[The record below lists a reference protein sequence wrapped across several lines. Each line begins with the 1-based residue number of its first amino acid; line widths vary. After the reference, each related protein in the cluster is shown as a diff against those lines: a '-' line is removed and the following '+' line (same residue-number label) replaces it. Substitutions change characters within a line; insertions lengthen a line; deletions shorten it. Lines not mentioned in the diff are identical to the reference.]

1 LILTGHKRFTI
12 RRKLMQGAML
22 AACSSMLLACVFA
35 VISQFYTFRAETT
48 AHLTVIADVV
58 GANSSAAL
66 LFTDAKDATRTL
78 EPLRATPAVANAT
91 LYDRRDVIFATYLR
105 PGGNVPPP
113 MYAPLAGSSFG
124 RTNLVVARPIE
135 QDGER
140 LGTIRIESDLSE
152 FHARITRYV
161 AMILLAFLVPTT
173 LAMLAYSKALRV
185 ILRPILALT
194 ATARHV
200 SRERVYSVRATLG
213 SDDEVGELIGA
224 FNEML
229 GEIEGRD
236 SELGSH
242 RDHLEELVE
251 SRTREL
257 TAAKEK
263 AEEGA
268 RLKSEFLANMSHE
281 IRTPLNGIMGMTEL
295 ALATSLDAEQIEYLN
310 AVKISAD
317 ALMVVINDILDF
329 SKIEAGRLELA
340 HQPFDTRELMASVA
354 RTFALRADE
363 NNLELMA
370 AVDSAV
376 PARVFGDSDRIR
388 QILLNLAGNAIKFT
402 HQGEVLLEL
411 ALQKSAML
419 RFNIRDTGIGIAKH
433 KLGLIFEPFRQA
445 DGSTTRRFGGTGLGL
460 SISKKLVEMMGGEIG
475 VESEPGAGSCFW
487 FTLPA
492 EPAFGA
498 LPCLPS
504 LAGMRVL
511 IADHHAAN
519 QRWMAQQATAMGASV
534 QTASDGRHA
543 IEWLAREK
551 FDLAILDARMP
562 VNGGFEVARAVRRD
576 RNALKIVM
584 LLRARDLHSGAAEC
598 RRLAI
603 DAFVVKPLSEAEL
616 SAAVLRALG
625 SGGIAAP
632 KAFSIEHGV
641 KSMNL
646 LLAEDNLVNQK
657 LAMRLLE
664 KMGHRVTVAGTGA
677 EAVRLNR
684 DHVFD
689 AILMDVQ
696 MPEMDGLDAAR
707 AIRTQEKSTGLHVA
721 IIALTAH
728 AIRGDRERCLAAGM
742 DDYIS
747 KPIDRQDLVHALERI
762 AEPAEAG

>member
-1 LILTGHKRFTI
+1 MILTGHKRFTI
-12 RRKLMQGAML
+12 RRKLMYGAVL
-22 AACSSMLLACVFA
+22 AACFSMLLASVFA
-35 VISQFYTFRAETT
+35 VISQFYSFRAETT
-48 AHLTVIADVV
+48 AHLSVIADVL

-66 LFTDAKDATRTL
+66 LFTDAKDAARTL
-78 EPLRATPAVANAT
+78 EALRATPTVVNAT
-91 LYDRRDVIFATYLR
+91 LYDRRDLIFATYLR
-105 PGGNVPPP
+105 PGGSVPP
-113 MYAPLAGSSFG
+113 MYAPPAGSSFN

-135 QDGER
+135 QDREHV
-140 LGTIRIESDLSE
+140 GTIRIESDLSE
-152 FHARITRYV
+152 FNARITRYV

-213 SDDEVGELIGA
+213 SDDEVGELIDA

-242 RDHLEELVE
+242 RHHLEELVE
-251 SRTREL
+251 SRTKEL
-257 TAAKEK
+257 KAAKEK

-310 AVKISAD
+310 AAKISAD

-340 HQPFDTRELMASVA
+340 HEPFDVRELMAGVA

-363 NNLELMA
+363 KNLELMA
-370 AVDSAV
+370 VVDAAV
-376 PARVFGDSDRIR
+376 PARILGDPDRIR

-402 HQGEVLLEL
+402 REGEVLLEV
-411 ALQKSAML
+411 AMQQSSTL
-419 RFNIRDTGIGIAKH
+419 RFSIRDTGIGIAKDQM
-433 KLGLIFEPFRQA
+433 GLIFDPFRQA
-445 DGSTTRRFGGTGLGL
+445 DGSTTRQFGGTGLGL
-460 SISKKLVEMMGGEIG
+460 SISKKLVQMMGGEIG
-475 VESEPGAGSCFW
+475 VESEAGAGSCFW

-492 EPAFGA
+492 EPASGA
-498 LPCLPS
+498 LPGLPS

-511 IADHHAAN
+511 VADDHAVNRRWVAEHAA
-519 QRWMAQQATAMGASV
+519 AMGASV
-534 QTASDGRHA
+534 QTASGGREA
-543 IEWLAREK
+543 IECIEREK
-551 FDLAILDARMP
+551 FDLAILDANMP
-562 VNGGFEVARAVRRD
+562 EGDGFEVVRAVRRD
-576 RNALKIVM
+576 RNPLKIVM

-616 SAAVLRALG
+616 SAAVLRAFG
-625 SGGIAAP
+625 SGGIVVP
-632 KAFSIEHGV
+632 KAFSIEHSAR
-641 KSMNL
+641 SMNL
-646 LLAEDNLVNQK
+646 LLAEDNLVNQR

-664 KMGHRVTVAGTGA
+664 KMGHRVAVAGTGT

-696 MPEMDGLDAAR
+696 MPEMDGLDATR
-707 AIRTQEKSTGLHVA
+707 AIRMQEKSTGLHVP

-747 KPIDRQDLVHALERI
+747 KPIDRQDLVNALERV
-762 AEPAEAG
+762 AEPAEAV